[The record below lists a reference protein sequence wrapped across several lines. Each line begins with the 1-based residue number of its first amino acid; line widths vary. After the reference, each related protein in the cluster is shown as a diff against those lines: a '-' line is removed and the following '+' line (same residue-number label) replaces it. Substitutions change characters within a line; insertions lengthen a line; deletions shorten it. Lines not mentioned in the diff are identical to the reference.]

1 MFRRL
6 LDFFPIR
13 LLINHL
19 KNNHILLCFW
29 LILFGIITGN
39 VGSSLNLRHLFL
51 SPEYLGESG
60 FWSFLMMGIAL
71 GGFTMVFHSTTC
83 LIDMHK
89 FPFLGALSRPF
100 TKFCLNN
107 SVIPLTYLVVYIVFI
122 AQFQRFEQ
130 QSTLADVIIKNLGLV
145 VGFALVS
152 LVMFVYMAMA
162 SRDILSYRTKS
173 IRKRLKQAFFY
184 RVNLVR
190 RLWFKDKE
198 ALTVS
203 SYLEGPFRLGYTKAL
218 DKYHDPA
225 IVTKIFNQNQL
236 NLIVFEVM
244 AIVLLFS
251 LGFWGHHALSQI
263 PAAASGILFLGILM
277 MFVGLLSFWTRG
289 WTITTVFLLIAL
301 FNLLSAYSGIS
312 WGAKAS
318 QALGI
323 CYTSKKADYTLKR
336 IRQVSSQENYRKDRQ
351 TTLKILENWRKKFLA
366 TKAPK
371 LVIIC
376 TSGGG
381 QKAAL
386 WALHAL
392 QTADSAT
399 QGKLM
404 KHTMLMSCVSGGALG
419 ASYFR
424 ELYLRNKLGEA
435 SDPYDEI
442 HLDKVSDNKL
452 NPIVFNLITNDMLLD
467 INTCQYQGRVYRR
480 DRGYAL
486 EEQVNQCTDA
496 ILDKPLKDY
505 QIPELKSMIPML
517 LLTPTIINDGRK
529 LFISPHQVAY
539 MGTTLTKEK
548 FTEESEC
555 GKVRGVDFMRFFR
568 GQGAPNLRFLSAL
581 RMTATYPYVLPSIT
595 LPSDPA
601 IEVADGGIFDNFGI
615 TDAVQFIRVF
625 QDWIEKHT
633 SGVVLVTIR
642 GTAKEQ
648 EVSRGA
654 LKYLPSKRNNP
665 IDTLQNTW
673 LNIQDIR
680 NENLIKLA
688 DTNLGHSVEVIEFQY
703 AAIRQG
709 QSKYAQPKEA
719 SLKWYLTN
727 REKQHII
734 QSIHTQDN
742 QSALERLQKLLE

>member
-1 MFRRL
+1 MLRRL
-6 LDFFPIR
+6 LHFFPVQ

-29 LILFGIITGN
+29 LILFGIITGD
-39 VGSSLNLRHLFL
+39 VGSSLDLRHLFL
-51 SPEYLGESG
+51 SPEYLGHSG
-60 FWSFLMMGIAL
+60 FWSFFMMGIAL

-83 LIDMHK
+83 LINIHK

-100 TKFCLNN
+100 AKFCLNN
-107 SVIPLTYLVVYIVFI
+107 SVIPLVYLVVYIIFVSR
-122 AQFQRFEQ
+122 FQRVEQ
-130 QSTLADVIIKNLGLV
+130 QSTLADVIIKNLGLLT
-145 VGFALVS
+145 GFALVS
-152 LVMFVYMAMA
+152 LAMFVYMAIA

-173 IRKRLKQAFFY
+173 LRKRLKQAFFY
-184 RVNLVR
+184 RVNLIR
-190 RLWFKDKE
+190 RLWFRDKNT
-198 ALTVS
+198 LTVS
-203 SYLEGPFRLGYTKAL
+203 SYLDGPFRIDYIKNL

-244 AIVLLFS
+244 AMVLLFS
-251 LGFWGHHALSQI
+251 LGFWGHHAFSQI

-277 MFVGLLSFWTRG
+277 ILVGLFSFWVRDWATT
-289 WTITTVFLLIAL
+289 TIVLLAIL
-301 FNLLSAYSGIS
+301 FKLLAAHGIS
-312 WGAKAS
+312 WSARTS

-323 CYTSKKADYTLKR
+323 DYASNKTDYTLKR
-336 IRQVSSQENYRKDRQ
+336 IRQVNSQENYCKDKQ
-351 TTLKILENWRKKFLA
+351 TTLKILENWRKKFPA

-386 WALHAL
+386 WALRVL
-392 QTADSAT
+392 QTADSTT

-424 ELYLRNKLGEA
+424 ELCLRSKLGEA

-442 HLDKVSDNKL
+442 HLDKVAYNKL

-467 INTCQYQGRVYRR
+467 INACQYQGKTYRR

-496 ILDKPLKDY
+496 ILDKPLKAY
-505 QIPELKSMIPML
+505 RTPELKSMIPML

-529 LFISPHQVAY
+529 LFISPHKISY
-539 MGTTLTKEK
+539 MSTTLTKGK
-548 FTEESEC
+548 FTEEN
-555 GKVRGVDFMRFFR
+555 GRDKVRGIDFMHFFSE
-568 GQGAPNLRFLSAL
+568 QGAENLRFLCAL
-581 RMTATYPYVLPSIT
+581 RMAATYPYVLPSIT
-595 LPSDPA
+595 LPSYPA
-601 IEVADGGIFDNFGI
+601 IEVADGGIFDNFGV
-615 TDAVQFIRVF
+615 TDAVQFVHVF
-625 QDWIEKHT
+625 QDWIEKYT
-633 SGVVLVTIR
+633 SGVILVTIR
-642 GTAKEQ
+642 GTVKEQ
-648 EVSRGA
+648 EVNRNA
-654 LKYLPSKRNNP
+654 PKYLSSKRNNL
-665 IDTLQNTW
+665 IGTLQTTW

-688 DTNLGHSVEVIEFQY
+688 DINLGHGVEVIEFQY
-703 AAIRQG
+703 AATHPKKSTHT
-709 QSKYAQPKEA
+709 QSKKP

-727 REKQHII
+727 REKQHIM

-742 QSALERLQKLLE
+742 QYALEKLRKLLE

>member
-1 MFRRL
+1 
-6 LDFFPIR
+6 
-13 LLINHL
+13 
-19 KNNHILLCFW
+19 
-29 LILFGIITGN
+29 
-39 VGSSLNLRHLFL
+39 
-51 SPEYLGESG
+51 
-60 FWSFLMMGIAL
+60 
-71 GGFTMVFHSTTC
+71 
-83 LIDMHK
+83 
-89 FPFLGALSRPF
+89 
-100 TKFCLNN
+100 
-107 SVIPLTYLVVYIVFI
+107 
-122 AQFQRFEQ
+122 
-130 QSTLADVIIKNLGLV
+130 
-145 VGFALVS
+145 
-152 LVMFVYMAMA
+152 
-162 SRDILSYRTKS
+162 
-173 IRKRLKQAFFY
+173 
-184 RVNLVR
+184 
-190 RLWFKDKE
+190 
-198 ALTVS
+198 
-203 SYLEGPFRLGYTKAL
+203 
-218 DKYHDPA
+218 
-225 IVTKIFNQNQL
+225 
-236 NLIVFEVM
+236 
-244 AIVLLFS
+244 
-251 LGFWGHHALSQI
+251 
-263 PAAASGILFLGILM
+263 
-277 MFVGLLSFWTRG
+277 
-289 WTITTVFLLIAL
+289 
-301 FNLLSAYSGIS
+301 
-312 WGAKAS
+312 
-318 QALGI
+318 
-323 CYTSKKADYTLKR
+323 
-336 IRQVSSQENYRKDRQ
+336 
-351 TTLKILENWRKKFLA
+351 
-366 TKAPK
+366 
-371 LVIIC
+371 
-376 TSGGG
+376 
-381 QKAAL
+381 
-386 WALHAL
+386 
-392 QTADSAT
+392 
-399 QGKLM
+399 M

-517 LLTPTIINDGRK
+517 LLTPTIINDRRK